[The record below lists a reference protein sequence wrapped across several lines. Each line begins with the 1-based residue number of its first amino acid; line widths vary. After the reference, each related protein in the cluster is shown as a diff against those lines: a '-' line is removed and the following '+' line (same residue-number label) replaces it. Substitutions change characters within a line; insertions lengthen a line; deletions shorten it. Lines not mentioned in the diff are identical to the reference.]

1 MEALAV
7 IWAPVRTLSR
17 VAEEQRVLLAFVVT
31 ALYAA
36 LALVGSALT
45 VFSGSLQAQVEAG
58 GGRSLPPGFE
68 DFLVYFE
75 VSLLVWVVVSPFV
88 QWLVVSGL
96 MQLITRFFG
105 GSGPFSGMLAAVGV
119 AQVPFLVSAVISLP
133 IVGLQIVLG
142 PPDPASENPVAS
154 VLGVLSGLLG
164 LAFFIWFVV
173 LVVIGAALARR
184 VSYGQSTGS
193 CAISCAG
200 LIGLLLV
207 VTVVVVVLIV
217 AIVGVANP
225 SGPS

>member
-1 MEALAV
+1 
-7 IWAPVRTLSR
+7 
-17 VAEEQRVLLAFVVT
+17 
-31 ALYAA
+31 
-36 LALVGSALT
+36 
-45 VFSGSLQAQVEAG
+45 
-58 GGRSLPPGFE
+58 
-68 DFLVYFE
+68 
-75 VSLLVWVVVSPFV
+75 
-88 QWLVVSGL
+88 L

-119 AQVPFLVSAVISLP
+119 AQVPFLVSAIISLP

-142 PPDPASENPVAS
+142 PPDSASENPVS
-154 VLGVLSGLLG
+154 SLLGLLSSLLG
-164 LAFFIWFVV
+164 LAFFIWFAV
-173 LVVIGAALARR
+173 LVVIGTALARR

-217 AIVGVANP
+217 AIIVVANP

>member
-1 MEALAV
+1 M
-7 IWAPVRTLSR
+7 RTLSR

-45 VFSGSLQAQVEAG
+45 VFSGSLQEQLEVG
-58 GGRSLPPGFE
+58 GVRSLPPGFE
-68 DFLVYFE
+68 DLLVYFE

-119 AQVPFLVSAVISLP
+119 AQVPFLVSAIISLP

-142 PPDPASENPVAS
+142 PPDSASENPVS
-154 VLGVLSGLLG
+154 SLLGLLSSLLG
-164 LAFFIWFVV
+164 LAFFIWFAV
-173 LVVIGAALARR
+173 LVVIGTALARR

-217 AIVGVANP
+217 AIIVVANP